1 MALEWW
7 EYYEINHKTKNLREE
22 NESLKKEIEVVR
34 EEIEKLKGPQ
44 RGDKPRSLFC
54 WFRK

>member
-7 EYYEINHKTKNLREE
+7 EYYEINHNVKNLQKE
-22 NESLKKEIEVVR
+22 NAELKKEIEKLR
-34 EEIEKLKGPQ
+34 EEIEKLKRAQG
-44 RGDKPRSLFC
+44 GSKARSLFC